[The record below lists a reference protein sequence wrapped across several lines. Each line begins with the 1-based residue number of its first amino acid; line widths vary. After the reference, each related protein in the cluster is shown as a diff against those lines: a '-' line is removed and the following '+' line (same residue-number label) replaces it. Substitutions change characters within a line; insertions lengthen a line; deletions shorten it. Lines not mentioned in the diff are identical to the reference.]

1 MSNALKS
8 KMQSGFTLVE
18 LIAVIVILGVLAAVA
33 LPKFT
38 SLSGDARV
46 ASLNAA
52 KGSMTTASAMLHG
65 KWLIKNE
72 NPIAVEGAT
81 INMVYGYPNAGSI
94 GAAAGLTDDYSVTVN
109 GRTTTVRPKNLPTNL
124 NDTCKVMFTEAITAA
139 TPPVLA
145 LPTPFLCE

>member
-94 GAAAGLTDDYSVTVN
+94 GAAAGLTDDYSVT
-109 GRTTTVRPKNLPTNL
+109 TVRPKNLPTNL

-139 TPPVLA
+139 TPPVLG